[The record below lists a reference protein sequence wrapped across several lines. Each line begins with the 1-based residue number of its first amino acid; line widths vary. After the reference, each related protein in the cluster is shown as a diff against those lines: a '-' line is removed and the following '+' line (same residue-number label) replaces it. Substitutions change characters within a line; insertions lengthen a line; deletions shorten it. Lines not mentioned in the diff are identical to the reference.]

1 MNPLTFAVSPGE
13 QICCFMEQEKRASKS
28 EDAVRVRSW
37 EQAGEH
43 ISHDAA
49 LYLPPKWHLYLPKL
63 SFDSLPHTEQQIT
76 FNTDIKSSSKVCPKR
91 WKAALLCGTWLLS
104 PLFTVSLWLTVAKLK
119 KKNQPLTIA
128 LSANHI
134 VPFVI
139 IQNPQYSG
147 AWHTGWLYL
156 ATINSNEDKGYP

>member
-43 ISHDAA
+43 IFHDAA

-104 PLFTVSLWLTVAKLK
+104 PLFTVSPWLTVAKLK
-119 KKNQPLTIA
+119 KKKSA
-128 LSANHI
+128 ANHC
-134 VPFVI
+134 FVCKSYCAI
-139 IQNPQYSG
+139 CHNSKSSVF
-147 AWHTGWLYL
+147 WSL
-156 ATINSNEDKGYP
+156 AHRLTLPSYH

>member
-1 MNPLTFAVSPGE
+1 MSPGE

-28 EDAVRVRSW
+28 EGAVRVRSW

-63 SFDSLPHTEQQIT
+63 SFDSLPHTELQIT

-91 WKAALLCGTWLLS
+91 WKAALLCGTYCRCHHSLCLCGSELQKKISPKPLLCVQNILCHLS
-104 PLFTVSLWLTVAKLK
+104 SFKFLSILQLCTQSNFSYLPVTLWMRKDTPKGDL
-119 KKNQPLTIA
+119 I
-128 LSANHI
+128 
-134 VPFVI
+134 
-139 IQNPQYSG
+139 YSC
-147 AWHTGWLYL
+147 
-156 ATINSNEDKGYP
+156 D